1 MHTRRPMAYQDME
14 VMTSSKE
21 RLVPLLYEHLLKRLR
36 MAGKQIEEGDIEGR
50 SENLQKASSI
60 VFELLGS
67 LDFDAGGELASRL
80 AGLYGFFAGEIADV
94 GRTRDTQ
101 RLDALIQMIAGLHTA
116 WDQAARQVAGGRSDA

>member
-1 MHTRRPMAYQDME
+1 MRTRRPMAYQDTE

-21 RLVPLLYEHLLKRLR
+21 RLVPLLYEHLLKNLR
-36 MAGKQIEEGDIEGR
+36 MAEKQVASGDIEGR
-50 SENLQKASSI
+50 SASLQKASAI

-80 AGLYGFFAGEIADV
+80 AGLYGFFAGEIADI
-94 GRTRDTQ
+94 GRTRDAR

-116 WDQAARQVAGGRSDA
+116 WDQAARQVGAGRAEA